1 MFITEVAFSTNKE
14 NEDRLYNKA
23 KKNLAELNDNVK
35 GLIDA
40 EVWTKSKADEVE
52 YVIVSKWQ
60 EKKDFQTWV
69 ARPEHVEE
77 HKEMNKKIKS
87 GESEPSPFKK
97 VLKQYSVV
105 EF

>member
-60 EKKDFQTWV
+60 EKKIS
-69 ARPEHVEE
+69 
-77 HKEMNKKIKS
+77 KL
-87 GESEPSPFKK
+87 G
-97 VLKQYSVV
+97 
-105 EF
+105 

>member
-52 YVIVSKWQ
+52 YVIVSKW
-60 EKKDFQTWV
+60 
-69 ARPEHVEE
+69 
-77 HKEMNKKIKS
+77 
-87 GESEPSPFKK
+87 
-97 VLKQYSVV
+97 
-105 EF
+105 